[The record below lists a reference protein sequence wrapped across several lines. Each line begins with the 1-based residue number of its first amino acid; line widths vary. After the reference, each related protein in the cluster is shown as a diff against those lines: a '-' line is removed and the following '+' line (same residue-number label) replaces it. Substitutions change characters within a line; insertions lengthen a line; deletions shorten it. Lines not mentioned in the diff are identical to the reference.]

1 MMPPDEVSGDASAP
15 PEPALQGEPSNDVTE
30 AAAATRAARVL
41 SDTDRGRVQ
50 VVVLLAA
57 AAGSAFVIGQ
67 LLVPFTLAIVVAAVM
82 AVLARPIQDFA
93 DQRISRPTLSAFLV
107 TALLFFLVLIPT
119 GLFTMFLAAGL
130 QSGVSAVTDQVEGLL
145 NQQGPVWEALV
156 SLAGLVGVDEAT
168 LDQQVSRQLSG
179 LGGLVAGSTM
189 GFLSGLGGW
198 LAQAGIGLVTLFYL
212 LRDGHKFVEFLRW
225 LIPLDARVTD
235 ALLMKS
241 REIVSATVFGAL
253 VVAVVQGALGGLL
266 FWALGLPAPAL
277 WGAVMAFF
285 SLLPAVGPPVVW
297 IPAAV
302 ILAASGDLARAVI
315 LTAVGGLVIST
326 IDNLLRSILVGDR
339 ARLHPLV
346 VFFAVLG
353 GLVVYGPVG
362 FLLGPILIVVAI
374 SVLEIVR
381 VIVYEELEPSS

>member
-1 MMPPDEVSGDASAP
+1 MMPPEEVSGDASSP
-15 PEPALQGEPSNDVTE
+15 SEPALQGEPSNDVTE

-50 VVVLLAA
+50 VVVLLTA

-130 QSGVSAVTDQVEGLL
+130 QSGVSAVTGQVEGLL

-156 SLAGLVGVDEAT
+156 SLAGLVDIDEAT
-168 LDQQVSRQLSG
+168 LDRQVSRRLSG

-212 LRDGHKFVEFLRW
+212 LRDGQQFVEFLRW

-302 ILAASGDLARAVI
+302 ILAASGDLARAII

>member
-1 MMPPDEVSGDASAP
+1 MPPKDGSGAGSADS
-15 PEPALQGEPSNDVTE
+15 EPALQGEPANDVTQ
-30 AAAATRAARVL
+30 AAAATRAARAL

-82 AVLARPIQDFA
+82 AVLARPVQDYV
-93 DQRISRPTLSAFLV
+93 DQRIPRPTLSALLV
-107 TALLFFLVLIPT
+107 TGLLFFLVLIPT
-119 GLFTMFLAAGL
+119 GLFATFLAAGL
-130 QSGVSAVTDQVEGLL
+130 QSGVSAVTAQAEGLL
-145 NQQGPVWEALV
+145 NQRGPVWEALV
-156 SLAGLVGVDEAT
+156 SLAELVGVEEAT
-168 LDQQVSRQLSG
+168 LDRQVSQQLSG

-212 LRDGHKFVEFLRW
+212 LRDGHQFVDFLRW
-225 LIPLDARVTD
+225 LIPLDGRVTD
-235 ALLMKS
+235 ALLVKS
-241 REIVSATVFGAL
+241 REIVSATVFGTL

-302 ILAASGDLARAVI
+302 ILAASGDLTRAVI
-315 LTAVGGLVIST
+315 LFAVGGLVVGT

>member
-1 MMPPDEVSGDASAP
+1 MMPPEDVSEDASAP
-15 PEPALQGEPSNDVTE
+15 PEPALRGEPSNDVTE

-168 LDQQVSRQLSG
+168 LDRQVSRQLSG

-212 LRDGHKFVEFLRW
+212 LRDGQRFVEFLRW

-235 ALLMKS
+235 ALLVKS

-315 LTAVGGLVIST
+315 LAAVGGLVIST